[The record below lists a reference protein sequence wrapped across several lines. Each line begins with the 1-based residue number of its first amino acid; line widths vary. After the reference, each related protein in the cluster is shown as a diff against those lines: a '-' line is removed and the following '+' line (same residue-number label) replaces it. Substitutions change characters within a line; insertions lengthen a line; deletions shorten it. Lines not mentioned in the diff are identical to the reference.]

1 MPVLRT
7 FQLLLL
13 AVLAASP
20 LIGCG
25 RRDNLVRDGGPTK
38 LYDQGK
44 KPMDATDYPSAVKSF
59 QALQS
64 RYPFA
69 PETRQAQLDLI
80 YLYYKGGQPE
90 QAVDAAERS
99 SARTRRIRASTT
111 ACTCAASSTS
121 TRRPNFLEKF
131 FRVDMSK
138 RPPKDTMKSFS
149 TFEDLVRRFPNSE
162 YVPDAR
168 QRMIYLRNRLARFE
182 NYVAQYYIT
191 RGAYV
196 AAINR
201 SKYALEHYPG
211 APELEK
217 TMQIMI
223 DRVREAR
230 HAGSR
235 DRREARLRG
244 HLGRPAAHAASG
256 QAAPRAAQRHNGTA
270 RGASAEPNG
279 RARERELVSRRNR
292 IAPVA
297 AERAI
302 AHAHAG
308 RRLPALVL
316 GALDHLQHAHDRRA
330 LEAERRD
337 LRRPSSPSR

>member
-1 MPVLRT
+1 MIAAKAQEMSVLRT
-7 FQLLLL
+7 LKLLLL
-13 AVLAASP
+13 SALAASM

-25 RRDNLVRDGGPTK
+25 RRDNVVRDGGPAK
-38 LYDQGK
+38 LYEQGEK
-44 KPMDATDYPSAVKSF
+44 QMNATDYPSAIKSF

-90 QAVDAAERS
+90 QAVDAAEAFERENPTHPRVDYCMYMRGVVYFDQE
-99 SARTRRIRASTT
+99 A
-111 ACTCAASSTS
+111 
-121 TRRPNFLEKF
+121 NFLEKF

-168 QRMIYLRNRLARFE
+168 QRMVYLRNRLARFE

-223 DRVREAR
+223 TAYEKIGMRDLATDAKRVY
-230 HAGSR
+230 
-235 DRREARLRG
+235 
-244 HLGRPAAHAASG
+244 AATWG
-256 QAAPRAAQRHNGTA
+256 GQQPTQQAAQASPAPNVQQASQQSPQAATA
-270 RGASAEPNG
+270 PQSAESERDARASAN
-279 RARERELVSRRNR
+279 
-292 IAPVA
+292 
-297 AERAI
+297 
-302 AHAHAG
+302 
-308 RRLPALVL
+308 
-316 GALDHLQHAHDRRA
+316 
-330 LEAERRD
+330 
-337 LRRPSSPSR
+337 

>member
-7 FQLLLL
+7 LQLLVF
-13 AVLAASP
+13 AALAASM
-20 LIGCG
+20 LAGCG

-44 KPMDATDYPSAVKSF
+44 KQMDSTDYATAIKSF

-90 QAVDAAERS
+90 QAVDAAEAFERENPTHPRVDYCMYMRGVVS
-99 SARTRRIRASTT
+99 FDQEA
-111 ACTCAASSTS
+111 
-121 TRRPNFLEKF
+121 NFLEKF

-138 RPPKDTMKSFS
+138 RPPKDTMKSYS
-149 TFEDLVRRFPNSE
+149 TFEELVRRFPNSE

-168 QRMIYLRNRLARFE
+168 QRMVYLRNRLARFE
-182 NYVAQYYIT
+182 NYVAEYYIA

-196 AAINR
+196 AAVNR

-223 DRVREAR
+223 TAYEKLGMTDLATDAQRVY
-230 HAGSR
+230 
-235 DRREARLRG
+235 
-244 HLGRPAAHAASG
+244 AATWG
-256 QAAPRAAQRHNGTA
+256 GQQPTQQAAQASPAPGGQPTQQSAQAATTP
-270 RGASAEPNG
+270 SAEPEPDT
-279 RARERELVSRRNR
+279 RASAN
-292 IAPVA
+292 
-297 AERAI
+297 
-302 AHAHAG
+302 
-308 RRLPALVL
+308 
-316 GALDHLQHAHDRRA
+316 
-330 LEAERRD
+330 
-337 LRRPSSPSR
+337 

>member
-7 FQLLLL
+7 LQLLVF
-13 AVLAASP
+13 AALAASA
-20 LIGCG
+20 LVGCG

-44 KPMDATDYPSAVKSF
+44 KQMDATDYGTAIKSF

-90 QAVDAAERS
+90 QAVDAAEAFERENPTHPRVDYCMYMRGVVS
-99 SARTRRIRASTT
+99 FDQEA
-111 ACTCAASSTS
+111 
-121 TRRPNFLEKF
+121 NFLEKF

-138 RPPKDTMKSFS
+138 RPPKDTMKSYS
-149 TFEDLVRRFPNSE
+149 TFEELVRRFPNSE

-168 QRMIYLRNRLARFE
+168 QRMVYLRNRLARFE

-196 AAINR
+196 AAVNR

-223 DRVREAR
+223 TAYEKLGMNDLATDAQRVY
-230 HAGSR
+230 
-235 DRREARLRG
+235 
-244 HLGRPAAHAASG
+244 AATWG
-256 QAAPRAAQRHNGTA
+256 GQQPTQQAAQ
-270 RGASAEPNG
+270 ASP
-279 RARERELVSRRNR
+279 
-292 IAPVA
+292 AP
-297 AERAI
+297 
-302 AHAHAG
+302 
-308 RRLPALVL
+308 
-316 GALDHLQHAHDRRA
+316 
-330 LEAERRD
+330 
-337 LRRPSSPSR
+337 

>member
-7 FQLLLL
+7 LQLLVF
-13 AVLAASP
+13 AALAASA
-20 LIGCG
+20 LVGCG

-44 KPMDATDYPSAVKSF
+44 KQMDATDYGTAIKSF

-90 QAVDAAERS
+90 QAVDAAEAFERENPTHPRVDYCMYMRGVVS
-99 SARTRRIRASTT
+99 FDQEA
-111 ACTCAASSTS
+111 
-121 TRRPNFLEKF
+121 NFLEKF

-138 RPPKDTMKSFS
+138 RPPKDTMKSYS
-149 TFEDLVRRFPNSE
+149 TFEELVRRFPNSE

-168 QRMIYLRNRLARFE
+168 QRMVYLRNRLARFE

-196 AAINR
+196 AAVNR

-223 DRVREAR
+223 TAYEKLGMNDLATDAQRVY
-230 HAGSR
+230 
-235 DRREARLRG
+235 
-244 HLGRPAAHAASG
+244 AATWG
-256 QAAPRAAQRHNGTA
+256 GQQPTQQAAQASPAPGSQQLTQQSAQAATTPSPEPEPDTR
-270 RGASAEPNG
+270 ASAN
-279 RARERELVSRRNR
+279 
-292 IAPVA
+292 
-297 AERAI
+297 
-302 AHAHAG
+302 
-308 RRLPALVL
+308 
-316 GALDHLQHAHDRRA
+316 
-330 LEAERRD
+330 
-337 LRRPSSPSR
+337 